1 MAHQINL
8 YNPILLAP
16 RRHFSARTMAQALG
30 LLVGVLVIASGWMSL
45 SDARTRREVQ
55 QSAQSQSAERDRLTQ
70 MLAAR
75 PVVSGPAL
83 EQELAQAQ
91 QQLARRQRVL
101 DELSRGRIVDGRS
114 HSAVLQM
121 VAQTVP
127 AAVWLNE
134 VRVVEGRLDLTGFT
148 LQPDALRPWLGE
160 LARHP
165 LTASQ
170 QLAAVKLERVDPSTA
185 SATPPVGVSVWSF
198 RLTSKTP
205 SAAEVAP

>member
-16 RRHFSARTMAQALG
+16 RRHFSALAMAQSLG
-30 LLVGVLVIASGWMSL
+30 LLVAVLAITSGWMAL
-45 SDARTRREVQ
+45 SDARLRREAQ
-55 QSAQSQSAERDRLTQ
+55 QSTLSQNAERDRLTRA
-70 MLAAR
+70 LAAR
-75 PVVSGPAL
+75 PVISGPAL
-83 EQELAQAQ
+83 EQELASAQ

-114 HSAVLQM
+114 HAAVLQM

-127 AAVWLNE
+127 PAVWLNE
-134 VRVVEGRLDLTGFT
+134 VRVVDGRLDLTGFT

-165 LTASQ
+165 LTAAQ
-170 QLAAVKLERVDPSTA
+170 QLSAVKLERVDPNAATHA
-185 SATPPVGVSVWSF
+185 SPSGVAVWSF
-198 RLTSKTP
+198 QLMSKTP
-205 SAAEVAP
+205 DALEATP

>member
-16 RRHFSARTMAQALG
+16 RRHFSARTMVQALG
-30 LLVGVLVIASGWMSL
+30 LLAGVLVIAAGWVTL
-45 SDARTRREVQ
+45 SDARMRSEVQ

-70 MLAAR
+70 VLAAR

-101 DELSRGRIVDGRS
+101 DELNRGRIVDGRS
-114 HSAVLQM
+114 HSAALQM

-165 LTASQ
+165 LTAAQ
-170 QLAAVKLERVDPSTA
+170 QLSAVKLERVDPNLA
-185 SATPPVGVSVWSF
+185 SAAPPSGVSVWSF
-198 RLTSKTP
+198 QLMSKTP
-205 SAAEVAP
+205 SAPEAKP